1 MATKRLWRWRGIDVQ
16 GAPCQGML
24 WQTKR
29 LEVLQHLQQQRV
41 IPLAVRRCAVKQSLW
56 HPRYSCETI
65 RQLATLLQA
74 GLPLAEGLS
83 LLAQQQSHAQWQALL
98 EALGRELAQGVAFS
112 AALAQWPQAFPPL
125 YLAMIST
132 GELTG
137 KLDICCLQLANQQQ
151 EQQRLAS
158 KVKKALRYPLIVL
171 SLALLVVLGMLY
183 FVLPEFT
190 AIYQTFS
197 TPLPLLTRMVVAA
210 GDMLSRGWPLL
221 LALLLSPLL
230 LNQLIR
236 RRSDWLLLLAL
247 LLSPLLLNQLIRRRS
262 DWLLRRQRLL
272 NALPLIGS
280 LIGGQQL
287 SLIFTILALTQSAG
301 ISFLQGLQSVEESL
315 SCPLWRQRLA
325 QARALIVQGE
335 PIWQALSRCGGFT
348 PLCLQLIRTGESAG
362 ALDQMLENLAH
373 HHREQTYQ
381 RADSLAAHL
390 EPMMLVITGSLVGI
404 LVVAMYLPVFHLGDA
419 IGGAG
424 G

>member
-1 MATKRLWRWRGIDVQ
+1 
-16 GAPCQGML
+16 
-24 WQTKR
+24 
-29 LEVLQHLQQQRV
+29 
-41 IPLAVRRCAVKQSLW
+41 
-56 HPRYSCETI
+56 
-65 RQLATLLQA
+65 
-74 GLPLAEGLS
+74 
-83 LLAQQQSHAQWQALL
+83 
-98 EALGRELAQGVAFS
+98 
-112 AALAQWPQAFPPL
+112 
-125 YLAMIST
+125 
-132 GELTG
+132 
-137 KLDICCLQLANQQQ
+137 
-151 EQQRLAS
+151 
-158 KVKKALRYPLIVL
+158 
-171 SLALLVVLGMLY
+171 
-183 FVLPEFT
+183 
-190 AIYQTFS
+190 
-197 TPLPLLTRMVVAA
+197 
-210 GDMLSRGWPLL
+210 
-221 LALLLSPLL
+221 
-230 LNQLIR
+230 
-236 RRSDWLLLLAL
+236 
-247 LLSPLLLNQLIRRRS
+247 
-262 DWLLRRQRLL
+262 
-272 NALPLIGS
+272 LPLIGS

-335 PIWQALSRCGGFT
+335 PIWLALSRCGGFT

>member
-221 LALLLSPLL
+221 LASLLSP
-230 LNQLIR
+230 
-236 RRSDWLLLLAL
+236 
-247 LLSPLLLNQLIRRRS
+247 
-262 DWLLRRQRLL
+262 
-272 NALPLIGS
+272 LPLIGS

-315 SCPLWRQRLA
+315 SCPLWRHRLA

-373 HHREQTYQ
+373 HHRQQTYQ

>member
-1 MATKRLWRWRGIDVQ
+1 MKLN
-16 GAPCQGML
+16 
-24 WQTKR
+24 
-29 LEVLQHLQQQRV
+29 
-41 IPLAVRRCAVKQSLW
+41 LW
-56 HPRYSCETI
+56 HPRYSSETI

-74 GLPLAEGLS
+74 GLPLADGLS
-83 LLAQQQSHAQWQALL
+83 LLAQQQPHPQWQALL
-98 EALGRELAQGVAFS
+98 ESLGRELAQGVAFS
-112 AALAQWPQAFPPL
+112 TALAQWPQAFPPL

-151 EQQRLAS
+151 EQQRLAG

-171 SLALLVVLGMLY
+171 ALALLVVLGMLY

-221 LALLLSPLL
+221 LALFLSPLL
-230 LNQLIR
+230 LNQLV
-236 RRSDWLLLLAL
+236 
-247 LLSPLLLNQLIRRRS
+247 QRRS

-272 NALPLIGS
+272 NALPLIGP

-301 ISFLQGLQSVEESL
+301 ISFLQGLQSVEATL

-325 QARALIVQGE
+325 QARTLIAQGE

-373 HHREQTYQ
+373 HHREQTHQ

-390 EPMMLVITGSLVGI
+390 EPIMLVITGSLVGI

>member
-98 EALGRELAQGVAFS
+98 EALGRELA
-112 AALAQWPQAFPPL
+112 
-125 YLAMIST
+125 MIST

-221 LALLLSPLL
+221 LAS
-230 LNQLIR
+230 
-236 RRSDWLLLLAL
+236 

-301 ISFLQGLQSVEESL
+301 ISFLQGLQRVPVVPAMAPASGAGPRADRSGGADLAGVK
-315 SCPLWRQRLA
+315 PLRRFYTA
-325 QARALIVQGE
+325 VPAAH
-335 PIWQALSRCGGFT
+335 PHGGK
-348 PLCLQLIRTGESAG
+348 RGSAG
-362 ALDQMLENLAH
+362 SDAGKPGASPSPANLSAS
-373 HHREQTYQ
+373 R
-381 RADSLAAHL
+381 
-390 EPMMLVITGSLVGI
+390 
-404 LVVAMYLPVFHLGDA
+404 
-419 IGGAG
+419 
-424 G
+424 

>member
-65 RQLATLLQA
+65 RQLASLLQA

-210 GDMLSRGWPLL
+210 GDMLRRGGRGGRPLG
-221 LALLLSPLL
+221 
-230 LNQLIR
+230 R
-236 RRSDWLLLLAL
+236 RRRRPN
-247 LLSPLLLNQLIRRRS
+247 PLTRRRREG
-262 DWLLRRQRLL
+262 LLRRQRLL

-301 ISFLQGLQSVEESL
+301 ISFLQGLQSVEKSL

-373 HHREQTYQ
+373 HHRQQTYQ

>member
-1 MATKRLWRWRGIDVQ
+1 
-16 GAPCQGML
+16 
-24 WQTKR
+24 
-29 LEVLQHLQQQRV
+29 
-41 IPLAVRRCAVKQSLW
+41 
-56 HPRYSCETI
+56 
-65 RQLATLLQA
+65 
-74 GLPLAEGLS
+74 
-83 LLAQQQSHAQWQALL
+83 
-98 EALGRELAQGVAFS
+98 
-112 AALAQWPQAFPPL
+112 
-125 YLAMIST
+125 
-132 GELTG
+132 
-137 KLDICCLQLANQQQ
+137 
-151 EQQRLAS
+151 
-158 KVKKALRYPLIVL
+158 
-171 SLALLVVLGMLY
+171 
-183 FVLPEFT
+183 
-190 AIYQTFS
+190 
-197 TPLPLLTRMVVAA
+197 
-210 GDMLSRGWPLL
+210 
-221 LALLLSPLL
+221 
-230 LNQLIR
+230 
-236 RRSDWLLLLAL
+236 
-247 LLSPLLLNQLIRRRS
+247 
-262 DWLLRRQRLL
+262 LRRQRLL

-373 HHREQTYQ
+373 HHRQQTYQ

-419 IGGAG
+419 IGGVG

>member
-65 RQLATLLQA
+65 RQLASLLQA

-221 LALLLSPLL
+221 LASLLSPLL

-236 RRSDWLLLLAL
+236 RRS
-247 LLSPLLLNQLIRRRS
+247 
-262 DWLLRRQRLL
+262 
-272 NALPLIGS
+272 
-280 LIGGQQL
+280 
-287 SLIFTILALTQSAG
+287 
-301 ISFLQGLQSVEESL
+301 
-315 SCPLWRQRLA
+315 
-325 QARALIVQGE
+325 VQGE

>member
-83 LLAQQQSHAQWQALL
+83 LLAQQQSHPQWQALL

-221 LALLLSPLL
+221 LASLLSPLL

-236 RRSDWLLLLAL
+236 RRSDWL
-247 LLSPLLLNQLIRRRS
+247 R
-262 DWLLRRQRLL
+262 RRQRLL

-381 RADSLAAHL
+381 RADSLAAQI

>member
-183 FVLPEFT
+183 FVLPGFT

-221 LALLLSPLL
+221 LAS
-230 LNQLIR
+230 
-236 RRSDWLLLLAL
+236 

-287 SLIFTILALTQSAG
+287 SLIFTILAL
-301 ISFLQGLQSVEESL
+301 
-315 SCPLWRQRLA
+315 
-325 QARALIVQGE
+325 
-335 PIWQALSRCGGFT
+335 SRCGGFT

-373 HHREQTYQ
+373 HHRQQTYQ

>member
-83 LLAQQQSHAQWQALL
+83 L
-98 EALGRELAQGVAFS
+98 LAQGVAFS

-236 RRSDWLLLLAL
+236 RRSDWLL
-247 LLSPLLLNQLIRRRS
+247 
-262 DWLLRRQRLL
+262 RRQRLL

-373 HHREQTYQ
+373 HHRQQTYQ

>member
-1 MATKRLWRWRGIDVQ
+1 MATKRLWRWRGIDAH

-24 WQTKR
+24 WQASR
-29 LEVLQHLQQQRV
+29 LEVLHDLQQQRV
-41 IPLAVRRCAVKQSLW
+41 MPLAVRRCAVKLNLW
-56 HPRYSCETI
+56 HPRYSSETI

-74 GLPLAEGLS
+74 GLPLADGLS
-83 LLAQQQSHAQWQALL
+83 LLAQQQPHPQWQALL
-98 EALGRELAQGVAFS
+98 ESLGRELAQGVAFS
-112 AALAQWPQAFPPL
+112 TALAQWPQAFPPL

-151 EQQRLAS
+151 EQQRLAG

-171 SLALLVVLGMLY
+171 ALA
-183 FVLPEFT
+183 
-190 AIYQTFS
+190 
-197 TPLPLLTRMVVAA
+197 LPLLTRMVVAA

-221 LALLLSPLL
+221 LALFLSPLL
-230 LNQLIR
+230 LNQLV
-236 RRSDWLLLLAL
+236 
-247 LLSPLLLNQLIRRRS
+247 RRRS

-272 NALPLIGS
+272 NALPLIGP

-301 ISFLQGLQSVEESL
+301 ISFLQGLQSVEATL

-325 QARALIVQGE
+325 QARTLIAQGE
-335 PIWQALSRCGGFT
+335 PIWHALSRCGGFT

-373 HHREQTYQ
+373 HHREQTHQ

-390 EPMMLVITGSLVGI
+390 EPIMLVITGSLVGI

>member
-1 MATKRLWRWRGIDVQ
+1 MATKRLWRWRGVDAQ

-24 WQTKR
+24 WQASR
-29 LEVLQHLQQQRV
+29 PEVLHHLQQQR
-41 IPLAVRRCAVKQSLW
+41 ILPLAIRRCTVKQSLW
-56 HPRYSCETI
+56 HPRYSSETI

-83 LLAQQQSHAQWQALL
+83 LLAQQQPHGQWQALL

-137 KLDICCLQLANQQQ
+137 KLDICCQQLANQQQ
-151 EQQRLAS
+151 EQQRLAG

-171 SLALLVVLGMLY
+171 TLALLVVLGMLY

-190 AIYQTFS
+190 AIYQTFN
-197 TPLPLLTRMVVAA
+197 TPLPLLTRMVIAA

-221 LALLLSPLL
+221 LAFLLSPLL
-230 LNQLIR
+230 LNQLVR
-236 RRSDWLLLLAL
+236 QRT
-247 LLSPLLLNQLIRRRS
+247 
-262 DWLLRRQRLL
+262 DWLLRRQQLL
-272 NALPLIGS
+272 NALPLIGP

-287 SLIFTILALTQSAG
+287 SLIFTVLALTQSAG
-301 ISFLQGLQSVEESL
+301 ISFLHVEETL

-325 QARALIVQGE
+325 QARALIVQGD

-373 HHREQTYQ
+373 HHREQTHQ

-390 EPMMLVITGSLVGI
+390 EPLMLVITGSLVGL